1 MKVYHFIKYN
11 NNTCLDKLTV
21 QTDSKTTLC
30 FDFEDSIQDC
40 FSETNTPTLK
50 TAYRNHFRTIITNC
64 ESDIKKSNIGIRIN
78 TNDSSEYLSDLL
90 LLTEIKNIK
99 TIFLPKVSNSN
110 QILDLQNDLQ
120 ENGVSYQEIIPVIE
134 TKNGLNN
141 LEDIL
146 KIDLNKIGGVAFG
159 HCDYNL
165 CNSNYPFF
173 HQDSR
178 EYWTWITK
186 LYESS
191 KRYNLRI
198 INSPFLQ
205 LDNIEYFK
213 EVLNIL
219 YAIGGNNVG
228 QITLT
233 QKQTGICNSFLN
245 DSENRVLP
253 KISNRLD
260 LRVPAFY
267 AERFIESFKKNINN
281 KGFAINND
289 RTILSPQEYTSS
301 LNFQRRMELPEV
313 NFTFVGGCFP
323 VQGNLA
329 FENLFHQLLKHKVE
343 DIREIRFNVNIIRY
357 ERFKNCSYKI
367 ASYNKNQPIDILVF
381 SIRPEPFLRLVKL
394 YYKFLDNSNGKIK
407 WSLNL
412 PAFNKVNPEKFDLLS
427 LDTRFN
433 PAGVNDSSILR
444 KIFINLNYI
453 LGSLLGND
461 KYSLNKYLEL
471 INEVIE
477 FSKKNNIKLFI
488 LGTPIRINTIIER
501 LLCKRLDRFMRKSL
515 TVSQDNYVS
524 GSDLVNNGE
533 RLFEKN
539 GIYANEKYHELISE
553 RILEK
558 ILPTINQINA
568 PTVPTQKTVKILF
581 SAKKNP
587 IFWNNTS
594 IEDALTDIYSK

>member
-1 MKVYHFIKYN
+1 MKAYHFIKYN
-11 NNTCLDKLTV
+11 DNTCLDNLVV
-21 QTDSKTTLC
+21 QTDSKITLC

-40 FSETNTPTLK
+40 LSETNTPTLK
-50 TAYRNHFRTIITNC
+50 STYRNHFKTIIANC
-64 ESDIKKSNIGIRIN
+64 KRDIEKVNIGIRIN
-78 TNDSSEYLSDLL
+78 TSDSPEYLADLR

-99 TIFLPKVSNSN
+99 TIFLPKVSRSK
-110 QILDLQNDLQ
+110 QIFDLQNDLQ
-120 ENGVSYQEIIPVIE
+120 ENGVTYQEIIPVIE

-141 LEDIL
+141 LEEIL
-146 KIDLNKIGGVAFG
+146 KINLNKIGGVAFG

-191 KRYNLRI
+191 KSYNLRI

-205 LDNIEYFK
+205 LDNIEYFEK
-213 EVLNIL
+213 VLNVL
-219 YAIGGNNVG
+219 YSIGGNNVG

-233 QKQTGICNSFLN
+233 QEQTDICNSFLN
-245 DSENRVLP
+245 NPENVILP
-253 KISNRLD
+253 KMQNRLD

-267 AERFIESFKKNINN
+267 AQKFIESFKKNTNN

-301 LNFQRRMELPEV
+301 LKFQRRMELPEV

-323 VQGNLA
+323 VQGNLP

-343 DIREIRFNVNIIRY
+343 DIRETRFNVNIIRY
-357 ERFKNCSYKI
+357 ERFKNCSNKI
-367 ASYNKNQPIDILVF
+367 ASYNENQPIDILVF

-394 YYKFLDNSNGKIK
+394 YYKFLDNSNEKIR

-412 PAFNKVNPEKFDLLS
+412 PTFNKVNPEKFDLLS

-433 PAGVNDSSILR
+433 PAGVNDNSILR
-444 KIFINLNYI
+444 KALINLNYI
-453 LGSLLGND
+453 FGSLLGND
-461 KYSLNKYLEL
+461 NYSLIKYLEL

-477 FSKKNNIKLFI
+477 LSSRNNIKLFI
-488 LGTPIRINTIIER
+488 LGTPIKTNTIVER

-515 TVSQDNYVS
+515 SISQDNYVS
-524 GSDLVNNGE
+524 GSDLINNGE
-533 RLFEKN
+533 SLFKGN

-558 ILPTINQINA
+558 ILPTID
-568 PTVPTQKTVKILF
+568 KIA
-581 SAKKNP
+581 SP
-587 IFWNNTS
+587 YERS
-594 IEDALTDIYSK
+594 